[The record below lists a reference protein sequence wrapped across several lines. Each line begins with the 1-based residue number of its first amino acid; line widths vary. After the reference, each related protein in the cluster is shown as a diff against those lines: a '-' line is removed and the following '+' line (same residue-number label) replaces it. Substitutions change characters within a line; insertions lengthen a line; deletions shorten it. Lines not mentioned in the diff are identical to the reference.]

1 MNPFQS
7 LRDYEEFVYT
17 LRQRFPSINGSTL
30 VLVRRGKRVATLQ
43 GEITFPQGYRIAVK
57 ERLSFDEGPV
67 MIEDYAYELWD
78 KGDKLGWYDAQPHP
92 DDPNLSGTYP
102 HHKHIPP
109 DIKHNRTPAPNM
121 SFNQSNLSALIQEIE
136 ELLKRQE
143 KEQRKK

>member
-57 ERLSFDEGPV
+57 ERLSFDEGPIV
-67 MIEDYAYELWD
+67 IEDYAYELWD
-78 KGDKLGWYDAQPHP
+78 KGAKLGWYDAQPHP
-92 DDPNLSGTYP
+92 DDPNLSITYP

-109 DIKHNRTPAPNM
+109 DIKHNRVPAPNM
-121 SFNQSNLSALIQEIE
+121 KFNQSNLSSLIQEIE